1 MTSYNEVVPSDVVS
15 MAADEILR
23 IDDRRAAFV
32 IAKQAKQHNLENDV
46 FKLSARGI
54 KTNVQVI
61 AEEVGGG
68 GHFSAAAAFSD
79 AKSKETIEIFTDNVI
94 QAIISN
100 KN

>member
-1 MTSYNEVVPSDVVS
+1 

-23 IDDRRAAFV
+23 IDGRRAAFV
-32 IAKQAKQHNLENDV
+32 IAKQEKQHNSDNDV

-54 KTNVQVI
+54 KTNVQII

-68 GHFSAAAAFSD
+68 GHFSAAAAVSD
-79 AKSKETIEIFTDNVI
+79 SKTKETIEVFTDNVI

-100 KN
+100 RN